1 MDPHEQETVLLHE
14 LGQYRPDL
22 LERPRLVIGTKTDA
36 ATKESIEAW
45 GSDAISAVT
54 GSGVRSVLGR
64 LAVLVR
70 EARGAEPPRQAAV
83 TIRPIPEGTTIDKVG
98 ESEFRLSGRDV
109 ERAVALSDVTTPDAL
124 NYIDER
130 LKTLG
135 IPRLLARAGATDGC
149 VVHIGTFSF
158 DYTPES

>member
-1 MDPHEQETVLLHE
+1 MTQELMTE
-14 LGQYRPDL
+14 P
-22 LERPRLVIGTKTDA
+22 
-36 ATKESIEAW
+36 ATFTRTL
-45 GSDAISAVT
+45 DD
-54 GSGVRSVLGR
+54 SGDVGDDELGR
-64 LAVLVR
+64 LAVLVG
-70 EARGAEPPRQAAV
+70 EARSAEPPRQSAI

-130 LKTLG
+130 LKNLG

-158 DYTPES
+158 DYVPET

>member
-1 MDPHEQETVLLHE
+1 MDLRSLQTENSEAAEEPRRSPVIEQAQRNLPQGETYLSPSPLASAP
-14 LGQYRPDL
+14 LPLARP
-22 LERPRLVIGTKTDA
+22 T
-36 ATKESIEAW
+36 
-45 GSDAISAVT
+45 SA
-54 GSGVRSVLGR
+54 S
-64 LAVLVR
+64 
-70 EARGAEPPRQAAV
+70 AEPPRQSAI
-83 TIRPIPEGTTIDKVG
+83 TILPIPEGTTIDKVG

-130 LKTLG
+130 LKNLG

-158 DYTPES
+158 DYVPET

>member
-1 MDPHEQETVLLHE
+1 ML
-14 LGQYRPDL
+14 
-22 LERPRLVIGTKTDA
+22 GTKTDA
-36 ATKESIEAW
+36 ASPEALAAW
-45 GSDAISAVT
+45 GGEAISAVT
-54 GSGVRSVLGR
+54 GTGVRKALGS
-64 LAVLVR
+64 LAVLVK
-70 EARGAEPPRQAAV
+70 EARSAEPPKQSAI

-98 ESEFRLSGRDV
+98 DSEFRLSGRDV

-130 LKTLG
+130 LKNLG

-158 DYTPES
+158 DYVPET